1 MDATDVLVKGELI
14 VLEFFQFDRRRYPTV
29 SVREGYREWLPSYE
43 ATVQNEMDHVLLEA
57 LESVAWSAV
66 ERAADLG
73 CGTGRTGAWLRAR
86 GVARLD
92 GIDLTPE
99 MLAVARV
106 REIYDH
112 LGEADVAATGLEGGV
127 YDLVTTC
134 LVDEHLRDLRPLY
147 REVSRLLRPGG
158 IHVLVGYH
166 PSFIMVA
173 GMPTHFDR
181 QPGEA
186 VAIETYVHLLSDHV
200 AAARAVDLSLLE
212 MRERLVDDR
221 WIALKPRWERYRN
234 HPVSFVMAWRKS
246 LVSAADQT
254 ARSGE
259 GRRS

>member
-1 MDATDVLVKGELI
+1 M
-14 VLEFFQFDRRRYPTV
+14 LEFFHFDRRRYPIV
-29 SVREGYREWLPSYE
+29 SVREGYREWLPSYDT
-43 ATVQNEMDHVLLEA
+43 TVEDEMDLVLLEA
-57 LESVAWSAV
+57 LESVPWTAV
-66 ERAADLG
+66 EHAADLG

-99 MLAVARV
+99 MLAIARI
-106 REIYDH
+106 REIYDQ

-166 PSFIMVA
+166 PHFIMTA
-173 GMPTHFDR
+173 EMPTHLDR
-181 QPGEA
+181 NPGEP

-200 AAARAVDLSLLE
+200 AAARAVDLLLIE

-221 WIALKPRWERYRN
+221 WIALKPRWEQYRN
-234 HPVSFVMAWRKS
+234 HPVSFVMAWQKGVIADHR
-246 LVSAADQT
+246 VGATSAHQIC
-254 ARSGE
+254 
-259 GRRS
+259 